1 MDEPSWTFNSSNCSI
16 DGIAGFKGRCQYRTE
31 LPVADWRA
39 WRGDEYGN
47 IRAFRT
53 DARRVTRTTLYGGY
67 VAGRFELADDLTLIT
82 GCAAASTRSTATT
95 TTRRASAARAPAKTP
110 LAPGRPT
117 TASSMD

>member
-1 MDEPSWTFNSSNCSI
+1 
-16 DGIAGFKGRCQYRTE
+16 
-31 LPVADWRA
+31 ADWRA

-82 GCAAASTRSTATT
+82 GLRRSLYQIHSDNYNAAGVRGARTGEN
-95 TTRRASAARAPAKTP
+95 AAHAWTP
-110 LAPGRPT
+110 YYGL
-117 TASSMD
+117 